1 MTILDSIKNEVITIM
16 DNDPAHD
23 FEHVMRV
30 YNNAQKIAKKE
41 KANQKLVLS
50 AALLHDIISYPKS
63 SKRSKLS
70 SIESAK
76 KSKSILKKYDFTI
89 EEINIISDAIVEHS
103 FCLLYTS
110 PSPRD

>member
-1 MTILDSIKNEVITIM
+1 MNVLDSIKNEIIKIM

-50 AALLHDIISYPKS
+50 VCII
-63 SKRSKLS
+63 
-70 SIESAK
+70 A
-76 KSKSILKKYDFTI
+76 
-89 EEINIISDAIVEHS
+89 
-103 FCLLYTS
+103 
-110 PSPRD
+110 